1 MLRTK
6 NRILRS
12 LPAFLV
18 FLPVFIALVWH
29 INNRAWPSDDAA
41 NYMTTA
47 YQQYRVLQT
56 GSLLDFIRSLY
67 EIRGWR
73 PTIFPVLATPF
84 LWLFNGN
91 ILASAACVLILSFLV
106 WQIYAYYIARR
117 FLDPIRAA
125 VVASFVGS
133 STAVAS
139 QSLVFFSEIVWLALF
154 GGFVFHVLESQES
167 QSPYHAAISG
177 IYLGLS
183 TTIRPAETFAILIF
197 PFLIFIGIAIAHK
210 RIGARTAISTIV
222 LICSMSALLL
232 SAAFFPAVNYR
243 VLFPVGTI
251 FLVVFSWFTTRH
263 DKIEPS
269 AKSLKLMIVWSLVIN
284 LLWWANS
291 MPALYSWVYIT
302 SFGSMAK
309 ITTKSAPISI
319 VVERVLLYYLYP
331 QGIIL
336 AVIVLSIFLNN
347 FYKNILLS
355 RSLLFFGIISLSLLF
370 PMLILYGITGT
381 NDLRRVFIGM
391 TFLMLFLSIFSL
403 QEGGFRII
411 RDICVTTL
419 LSLQLIGFLWTSKG
433 IPPPFPK
440 LHWISTGVSFPK
452 ETIDQ
457 NVALIKKL
465 LTLGVPRNSAVAVY
479 TEALFYAQDRI
490 YEPAALTLASTTMDA
505 NLHIVYF
512 WDIGGYSPV
521 IRRLQADGVRYLLI
535 DKYQDPGQEGSYQP
549 SWQFASSLLGKIA
562 SNKTDPPNL
571 RRISSFMLAGREQI
585 LFRITP
591 GKTLLRPVQ
600 GQIPG
605 WVE

>member
-6 NRILRS
+6 DRILGS
-12 LPAFLV
+12 LPKFLV
-18 FLPVFIALVWH
+18 FFPVFIAIVWH

-56 GSLLDFIRSLY
+56 GSHLDFIRSLY

-91 ILASAACVLILSFLV
+91 VLASAACVLILSFLI
-106 WQIYAYYIARR
+106 WQIYAYYIAKR

-125 VVASFVGS
+125 VVVSFVGS

-139 QSLVFFSEIVWLALF
+139 QSLVFFSEIIWLGLF
-154 GGFVFHVLESQES
+154 GGFIFHVLESQES
-167 QSPYHAAISG
+167 QSPYHATISG

-183 TTIRPAETFAILIF
+183 AVIRPAETVAILIF
-197 PFLIFIGIAIAHK
+197 PFFIFIGITIAHG

-222 LICSMSALLL
+222 LICSISALLL

-243 VLFPVGTI
+243 VLLPIGTT
-251 FLVVFSWFTTRH
+251 FLVVFSWFTTRY
-263 DKIEPS
+263 DKIES
-269 AKSLKLMIVWSLVIN
+269 GAKSLKLMVVWSLAIN

-291 MPALYSWVYIT
+291 MPALYSWVYVT

-309 ITTKSAPISI
+309 ITTKSEPMFI
-319 VVERVLLYYLYP
+319 VIERVLSYYLYP

-336 AVIVLSIFLNN
+336 AVLGSIIFLKNIH
-347 FYKNILLS
+347 KNILLP
-355 RSLLFFGIISLSLLF
+355 RSLLIFGVITFSLLF
-370 PMLILYGITGT
+370 PMLVLYGITGT

-403 QEGGFRII
+403 QEGGFRIV

-419 LSLQLIGFLWTSKG
+419 LSLQLIGFLWTSRG

-440 LHWISTGVSFPK
+440 FHWISSGVSFPK
-452 ETIDQ
+452 NAIDQ
-457 NVALIKKL
+457 NVVLIKKL
-465 LTLGVPRNSAVAVY
+465 LALGVHRNSAVAVY

-535 DKYQDPGQEGSYQP
+535 DRYQDPGQEGSYQP
-549 SWQFASSLLGKIA
+549 SWQFASSLLEKIA

-585 LFRITP
+585 LFRI
-591 GKTLLRPVQ
+591 Q
-600 GQIPG
+600 
-605 WVE
+605 